1 MVVNALSVVHGSK
14 NLCMEKGSPS
24 ALSLLRKE
32 LPFMKRSDL
41 EQYLGQKVTV
51 SFPFDTYTGYLHK
64 TEEAAFRNDSNIYLK
79 PSV

>member
-1 MVVNALSVVHGSK
+1 
-14 NLCMEKGSPS
+14 
-24 ALSLLRKE
+24 
-32 LPFMKRSDL
+32 MKRSDL

-64 TEEAAFRNDSNIYLK
+64 TEEATFRNDPNIYLK